1 MGENYLKEY
10 ENKLQLSKLFS
21 NHYREIYNNVDKD
34 DHDVKYSM
42 SSLTVQLFTTPSVVE
57 HLIEKE
63 DIMESMFEIL
73 VERYFP
79 PKLNGQR
86 SLRSIQKGYK
96 NIHSAKDYMSCSSSK
111 LSSDSDQVA
120 NFATGNSDDA
130 IVVYPNGTIGRL
142 KMSKLKLLKGDL
154 NEIKPESEEEKI
166 LTGTLKRT

>member
-1 MGENYLKEY
+1 LITLGQKNESDL
-10 ENKLQLSKLFS
+10 
-21 NHYREIYNNVDKD
+21 D

-86 SLRSIQKGYK
+86 SLRSIQKG
-96 NIHSAKDYMSCSSSK
+96 ICS
-111 LSSDSDQVA
+111 
-120 NFATGNSDDA
+120 T
-130 IVVYPNGTIGRL
+130 
-142 KMSKLKLLKGDL
+142 LLHLGL
-154 NEIKPESEEEKI
+154 YLLISP
-166 LTGTLKRT
+166 TQMR

>member
-1 MGENYLKEY
+1 MAVD
-10 ENKLQLSKLFS
+10 SKLPQAKFAPNDHRQDAPRFMRCLVQKHES
-21 NHYREIYNNVDKD
+21 KLD

-86 SLRSIQKGYK
+86 SLRSIQKG
-96 NIHSAKDYMSCSSSK
+96 ICS
-111 LSSDSDQVA
+111 
-120 NFATGNSDDA
+120 T
-130 IVVYPNGTIGRL
+130 
-142 KMSKLKLLKGDL
+142 LLHLG
-154 NEIKPESEEEKI
+154 
-166 LTGTLKRT
+166 

>member
-1 MGENYLKEY
+1 MLIKETIHLLLDFNL
-10 ENKLQLSKLFS
+10 EIPRTKNES
-21 NHYREIYNNVDKD
+21 NID

-86 SLRSIQKGYK
+86 SLRSIQKG
-96 NIHSAKDYMSCSSSK
+96 ICS
-111 LSSDSDQVA
+111 
-120 NFATGNSDDA
+120 T
-130 IVVYPNGTIGRL
+130 
-142 KMSKLKLLKGDL
+142 LLHLG
-154 NEIKPESEEEKI
+154 
-166 LTGTLKRT
+166 

>member
-1 MGENYLKEY
+1 MSIKETIHLLLDFNL
-10 ENKLQLSKLFS
+10 EIPWTKNES
-21 NHYREIYNNVDKD
+21 NID

-86 SLRSIQKGYK
+86 SLRSIQKG
-96 NIHSAKDYMSCSSSK
+96 ICS
-111 LSSDSDQVA
+111 
-120 NFATGNSDDA
+120 T
-130 IVVYPNGTIGRL
+130 
-142 KMSKLKLLKGDL
+142 LLHLG
-154 NEIKPESEEEKI
+154 
-166 LTGTLKRT
+166 

>member
-1 MGENYLKEY
+1 MLIKETIHLLLDFNL
-10 ENKLQLSKLFS
+10 EIRRTKNES
-21 NHYREIYNNVDKD
+21 NID

-86 SLRSIQKGYK
+86 SLRSIQKG
-96 NIHSAKDYMSCSSSK
+96 ICS
-111 LSSDSDQVA
+111 
-120 NFATGNSDDA
+120 T
-130 IVVYPNGTIGRL
+130 
-142 KMSKLKLLKGDL
+142 LLHLG
-154 NEIKPESEEEKI
+154 
-166 LTGTLKRT
+166 